1 MANSST
7 SNNSY
12 SYQFNQNNCGKRR
25 RTLASEMDQTSR
37 EMDLIRDK
45 FNLQNSLMEQFNEN
59 KRIVDANNKLNELLE
74 KTKIEK
80 EIYKNEN
87 EKNLKEMSKLQKE
100 YLNQFNGQSELINK
114 NTVISIKLDFMRTKM
129 LKREKE
135 KELNLIE
142 MCKLKKENEKFKEEN
157 EYLENEK
164 TKVAEE
170 LKDLKNNFTKLKEEN
185 EVNKKEMIK
194 LKEENELNI
203 KEKNKIQ
210 KEMFNLNKEKKV
222 FIDANNQRLIEIKF
236 LNSDMEK
243 LKKESDEKMK
253 KMSEESLK
261 LNKENEKILK
271 EKIQLIKE
279 RENFR
284 IEIFKIKGEMNLNIK
299 NLAEYKKGLK
309 ENYNKLSKELEKSI
323 ADIANCKNEVLDL
336 KLVRF
341 VSIKNRINEI
351 NNQFTCCPKKC
362 INSNISAGT
371 CKSERGFI
379 RVHEEGLVKYYLKGE
394 KADNI
399 ICFYAQHSFTKAWG
413 FCCTHSLFYYEIT
426 MIEERKEQTSY
437 VGIGFYNITTRLSI
451 NNSSNTLWN
460 VGEDELT
467 CYESSWKDK
476 DVFGCGVVFPSWK
489 DNKVLPYMFF
499 TKNGEIIGKKF
510 PLSEEDDN
518 LRPFFE
524 LLSCSIEINFGNDLV
539 NKPFRYNIY
548 NHI

>member
-299 NLAEYKKGLK
+299 NLAEYKKG
-309 ENYNKLSKELEKSI
+309 
-323 ADIANCKNEVLDL
+323 
-336 KLVRF
+336 
-341 VSIKNRINEI
+341 
-351 NNQFTCCPKKC
+351 
-362 INSNISAGT
+362 
-371 CKSERGFI
+371 
-379 RVHEEGLVKYYLKGE
+379 
-394 KADNI
+394 
-399 ICFYAQHSFTKAWG
+399 
-413 FCCTHSLFYYEIT
+413 
-426 MIEERKEQTSY
+426 SY